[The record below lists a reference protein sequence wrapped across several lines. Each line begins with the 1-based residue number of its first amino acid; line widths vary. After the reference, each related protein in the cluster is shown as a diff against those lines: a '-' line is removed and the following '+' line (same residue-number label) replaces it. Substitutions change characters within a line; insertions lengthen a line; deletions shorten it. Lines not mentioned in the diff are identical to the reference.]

1 MAAMMSVTSA
11 CSARPTSGVAARRS
25 GFSGNV
31 TAFNSRVVSG
41 NRAGERGSLVVQM
54 AASRE
59 KKSRDL
65 SMLKG
70 MLDKEETL
78 LVAGFRYEGLSV
90 RVRVDPPAFSCRQRP
105 RVFLTLGRTLTRRAP
120 TSPARP
126 RHSSLKPSPVS
137 TLNR

>member
-1 MAAMMSVTSA
+1 
-11 CSARPTSGVAARRS
+11 
-25 GFSGNV
+25 
-31 TAFNSRVVSG
+31 
-41 NRAGERGSLVVQM
+41 M

-90 RVRVDPPAFSCRQRP
+90 RVRVDPPAFFVP
-105 RVFLTLGRTLTRRAP
+105 PKT
-120 TSPARP
+120 
-126 RHSSLKPSPVS
+126 
-137 TLNR
+137 